1 MKDFELKIYNENEEL
16 VLSQIID
23 SEILNGYQIY
33 NDENFTETFEEE
45 ILNDIMTNNN
55 IDPHSHYYEIN
66 NSI

>member
-1 MKDFELKIYNENEEL
+1 MEDFELKIYNENEEL

-23 SEILNGYQIY
+23 SEILNGYQVY

-55 IDPHSHYYEIN
+55 IDPHTHYYEIN

>member
-1 MKDFELKIYNENEEL
+1 MEDFELKIYNENEEL

-23 SEILNGYQIY
+23 SEILNGYQVY

-45 ILNDIMTNNN
+45 ILQDIMTNNN

>member
-55 IDPHSHYYEIN
+55 IDPHTHYYEIN

>member
-23 SEILNGYQIY
+23 SEILNGYQVY

-45 ILNDIMTNNN
+45 ILQDIMTNNN
-55 IDPHSHYYEIN
+55 IDPHTHYYEIN

>member
-23 SEILNGYQIY
+23 SEILNGYQVY

-55 IDPHSHYYEIN
+55 IDPHTHYYEIN

>member
-1 MKDFELKIYNENEEL
+1 MEDFELKIYNENEEL

-55 IDPHSHYYEIN
+55 IDPHTHYYEIN

>member
-1 MKDFELKIYNENEEL
+1 MEDFELKIYNENEEL

-45 ILNDIMTNNN
+45 ILQDIMTNNN

>member
-16 VLSQIID
+16 VFSQIID
-23 SEILNGYQIY
+23 NEILNGYQVY

>member
-23 SEILNGYQIY
+23 SEILNGYQVY

>member
-16 VLSQIID
+16 VFSQIID
-23 SEILNGYQIY
+23 NEILNGYQVY

-55 IDPHSHYYEIN
+55 IDPHTHYYEIN

>member
-23 SEILNGYQIY
+23 SEILNGYQVY

-45 ILNDIMTNNN
+45 ILQDIMTNNN